1 MSSTVFVGIDLS
13 GPSNTQDTAVCCF
26 DGEKCILQIDL
37 TDSQIIDFLQPF
49 TANRNVFVA
58 IDAPLTYQEGG
69 GYRDLDRVLRQ
80 HLNSHGFAKIGVMAP
95 TMTKMAYLTLRGLRI
110 RELLQQI
117 PNIELYETH
126 PGAALVFSNI
136 DYQQVIAVK
145 SCENS
150 RKHILEE
157 LTGRYQLPELS
168 VESDHELM
176 AISAML
182 SAKRK
187 VEENILFQFQSKIV
201 GQPLFIL

>member
-1 MSSTVFVGIDLS
+1 MSSTIFIGIDLS

-26 DGEKCILQIDL
+26 DGEKCFLQTDL
-37 TDSQIIDFLQPF
+37 TDSQVIDFLQPF
-49 TANRNVFVA
+49 TANRNIFVA

-69 GYRDLDRVLRQ
+69 GYRDLDRALRQ
-80 HLNSHGFAKIGVMAP
+80 HLNSHGFTKIGVMAP

-117 PNIELYETH
+117 PNIKLYETH
-126 PGAALVFSNI
+126 PGAALVLSSV

-150 RKHILEE
+150 RKLILEG
-157 LTGRYQLPELS
+157 LTRQYQLPELN
-168 VESDHELM
+168 VQSDHELM

-187 VEENILFQFQSKIV
+187 AEKNNLFEFQSKIV